1 MRARI
6 GLSSRAEK
14 DWSKLDDR
22 TRRSVMTALNALAS
36 DPPAPN
42 IDQRPLVGHA
52 PWRRI
57 RVGGLRV
64 IFRPLSRVELDSFEE
79 DRGYLVERVIQRRD
93 LERATKGLR

>member
-1 MRARI
+1 
-6 GLSSRAEK
+6 
-14 DWSKLDDR
+14 
-22 TRRSVMTALNALAS
+22 MTALNALAS

-42 IDQRPLVGHA
+42 IDQRPLVGYA

-93 LERATKGLR
+93 LDRATKGLR